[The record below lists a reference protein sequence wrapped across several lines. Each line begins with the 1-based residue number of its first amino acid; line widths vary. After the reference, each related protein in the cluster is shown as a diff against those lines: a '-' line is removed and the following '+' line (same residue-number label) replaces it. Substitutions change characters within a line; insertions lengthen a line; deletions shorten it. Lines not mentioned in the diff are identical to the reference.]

1 MNETTTL
8 SPAYE
13 RALAEHDAA
22 GAKFRQIRD
31 DYRAGRATDDEFLA
45 ARQRF
50 AAATAVYDAAFALE
64 AAR

>member
-1 MNETTTL
+1 MTETTTL

-45 ARQRF
+45 ARERY
-50 AAATAVYDAAFALE
+50 AKATAVFDAAYALE

>member
-1 MNETTTL
+1 MT
-8 SPAYE
+8 SQAYQ

-22 GAKFRQIRD
+22 MVIFHRVRD

-64 AAR
+64 AERGEQA